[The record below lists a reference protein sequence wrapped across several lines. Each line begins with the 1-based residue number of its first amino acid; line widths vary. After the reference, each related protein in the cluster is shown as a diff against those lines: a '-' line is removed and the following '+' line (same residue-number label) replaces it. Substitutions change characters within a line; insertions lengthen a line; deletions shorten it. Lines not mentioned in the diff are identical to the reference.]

1 MARNVDDE
9 ARVPTGIDGFD
20 EMARGGFPDRSINV
34 LSGRAGSGK
43 TLFSMH
49 FVMEGARRGENS
61 VYVSVDDDAE
71 SVLRASRQY
80 DLGLEEA
87 VDQGAVRLYDY
98 DSLMERTGQ
107 GLVDFDDLTRSIDQ
121 LIAPTDAERI
131 VIDSIAGLG
140 IAEDSINEMRRSMI
154 RFIRRVRENDVTG
167 LFVSEEWGDRDT
179 RYGVEEY
186 IGDSMVILGL
196 EQMKN
201 QLSRSVNIRKM
212 RFTDHDTSFRP
223 IEITRDGMVVHNQG
237 QVF

>member
-1 MARNVDDE
+1 
-9 ARVPTGIDGFD
+9 
-20 EMARGGFPDRSINV
+20 MARGGFPENSINI

-49 FVMEGARRGENS
+49 YVMEGARRGENS

-80 DLGLEEA
+80 DLGLEKA
-87 VDQGAVRLYDY
+87 VDKGLVRLHDY
-98 DSLMERTGQ
+98 ESLMERTGQ
-107 GLVDFDDLTRSIDQ
+107 GLVDFDDLTRSVDQ
-121 LIAPTDAERI
+121 LLQPTEAERI

-140 IAEDSINEMRRSMI
+140 IAEDSVNEMRRSMI

-167 LFVSEEWGDRDT
+167 LFVSEAWEDRET

-186 IGDSMVILGL
+186 IGDSMVVLGL

-201 QLSRSVNIRKM
+201 QLNRSINIRKM
-212 RFTDHDTSFRP
+212 RFTDHDSSFRP
-223 IEITRDGMVVHNQG
+223 IEITDNGLVVHNQG